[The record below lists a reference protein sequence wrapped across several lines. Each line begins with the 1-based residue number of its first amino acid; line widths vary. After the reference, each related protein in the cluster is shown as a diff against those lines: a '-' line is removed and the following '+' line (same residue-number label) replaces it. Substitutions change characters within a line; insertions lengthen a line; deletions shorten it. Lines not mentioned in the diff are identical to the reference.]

1 MPDSHSRD
9 SRAHWDGVYTS
20 RSDDNVSWFEASAA
34 ISLDLISRHK
44 QAGAASL
51 VDIGG
56 GASRLVDALPAMG
69 MRDIS
74 VLDLSSAALDVAKAR
89 LGPAA
94 DHVNWIAED
103 VTRWKPAREY
113 DFWHDR
119 AAFHFLIAPED
130 RAAYLDRLNS
140 AVKRGG
146 HAIIATFAKDG
157 PLQCSGLPVIRYSPK
172 ELARTVG
179 PSFQLIEGLHR
190 IHTTPWGSKQAFQFS
205 VLQRQ

>member
-1 MPDSHSRD
+1 MPDTH

-20 RSDDNVSWFEASAA
+20 KSDAEVSWFEASAA
-34 ISLDLISRHK
+34 ISLDLIRRHK
-44 QAGAASL
+44 QVGAASL

-56 GASRLVDALPAMG
+56 GASRLVDALPAIG
-69 MRDIS
+69 VCDIS

-94 DHVNWIAED
+94 DQVNWIAED
-103 VTRWKPAREY
+103 VTRWQPAREY

-130 RAAYLDRLNS
+130 RAAYLERLNS
-140 AVKRGG
+140 AVKQGG

-157 PLQCSGLPVIRYSPK
+157 PLQCSGLPVIRYSPE
-172 ELARTVG
+172 ELAHSVG
-179 PSFQLIEGLHR
+179 PSFQLIEGLHH

-205 VLQRQ
+205 IFRRQ